1 VYPLGQDDGMS
12 TFPPGPRNDVTDVE
26 GVCVGHHT
34 LATDRSG
41 VTVLVP
47 PPGTTGGVDVRG
59 AAPGTRETDLLDP
72 VNLVTTVDA
81 VVLAGG
87 SAFGLAAADGVM
99 AGLEA
104 DGRGWPVTGGVVP
117 IVPAAV
123 IFDLGRSG
131 DAHALGGTPQTRPT
145 AADGRA
151 AYDARS
157 TDPVPLGSVG
167 AGAGAVCGGLRGG
180 VGSASAVLPSGATV
194 AALVVVN
201 PAGSVLDPMTGELYS
216 ARHALPEDDL
226 HLGDVSEEARTAYRE
241 IQRERRAALEIGTAT
256 TLAVVVT
263 DLALTKAQCTRLATV
278 GHDGLARAID
288 PVHTMFDGDT
298 VFGLGTGARG
308 APTAL
313 ESYDLLEAA
322 ATCVAR
328 AIGRAVRAAST
339 GGPAPTIDE
348 LLGS

>member
-1 VYPLGQDDGMS
+1 MS
-12 TFPPGPRNDVTDVE
+12 TFQPGPRNDVTDVE

-34 LATDRSG
+34 LPGGLSG

-47 PPGTTGGVDVRG
+47 PLGTTGGVDVRG

-81 VVLAGG
+81 IVLAGG

-123 IFDLGRSG
+123 IFDLGR
-131 DAHALGGTPQTRPT
+131 GGEGEVAAGAPATSTRPT

-151 AYDARS
+151 AYEDS
-157 TDPVPLGSVG
+157 TSEPVTLGCVG

-194 AALVVVN
+194 AALVVAN
-201 PAGSVLDPMTGELYS
+201 PAGSVLDPATGELHA
-216 ARHALPEDDL
+216 ARHARPEDDL
-226 HLGDVSEEARTAYRE
+226 DLGEIGEEALTAYRE

-256 TLAVVVT
+256 TLAVVIT
-263 DLALTKAQCTRLATV
+263 DLALTKAECTRLATV

-298 VFGLGTGARG
+298 VFGLASGARG
-308 APTAL
+308 TPSPL
-313 ESYDLLEAA
+313 ETYELLEAA
-322 ATCVAR
+322 ASCVAR
-328 AIGRAVRAAST
+328 AIGRAVRAARP
-339 GGPAPTIDE
+339 GGPAPTLNE
-348 LLGS
+348 LFGV

>member
-1 VYPLGQDDGMS
+1 MT
-12 TFPPGPRNDVTDVE
+12 TFPSGPRNDVTDVE

-34 LATDRSG
+34 LPTGLSG

-47 PPGTTGGVDVRG
+47 PPGSTGGVDVRG

-72 VNLVTTVDA
+72 VNLVTAVDA

-99 AGLEA
+99 AALEA
-104 DGRGWPVTGGVVP
+104 DGRGWPVRGGVVP

-123 IFDLGRSG
+123 IFDLGRGSDG
-131 DAHALGGTPQTRPT
+131 SAVTRPT

-151 AYDARS
+151 AYESRTS
-157 TDPVPLGSVG
+157 DPVTLGCVG

-194 AALVVVN
+194 AALVVAN
-201 PAGSVLDPMTGELYS
+201 PAGSVLDPVTGELYA

-226 HLGDVSEEARTAYRE
+226 HLGEVDEEALAAYRE

-256 TLAVVVT
+256 TLAIVVT
-263 DLALTKAQCTRLATV
+263 DLALTKAECTRLATV

-298 VFGLGTGARG
+298 VFGLATGTRG
-308 APTAL
+308 VPSPL
-313 ESYDLLEAA
+313 ETYDLLEAA

-328 AIGRAVRAAST
+328 AIGRAARAAHP
-339 GGPAPTIDE
+339 GGPAPTIGE
-348 LLGS
+348 LLGT

>member
-1 VYPLGQDDGMS
+1 MTTYSV
-12 TFPPGPRNDVTDVE
+12 GPRNDVTDVE

-34 LATDRSG
+34 VPSGLSG

-47 PPGTTGGVDVRG
+47 PSGTTGGVDVRG

-72 VNLVTTVDA
+72 VNLVSTVDA

-99 AGLEA
+99 TALEA
-104 DGRGWPVTGGVVP
+104 DGRGWPVTSGVVP

-123 IFDLGRSG
+123 VFDLGRGG
-131 DAHALGGTPQTRPT
+131 DGSAPTRPT

-151 AYDARS
+151 AYEARS
-157 TDPVPLGSVG
+157 ADPVRLGSVG

-194 AALVVVN
+194 AALVVAN
-201 PAGSVLDPMTGELYS
+201 PAGSVLDPATGELYA

-226 HLGDVSEEARTAYRE
+226 QVGEVDEKVLTAYRE

-256 TLAVVVT
+256 TLAIVVT
-263 DLALTKAQCTRLATV
+263 DLALTKAECTRLATV

-298 VFGLGTGARG
+298 VFGLATGSRG
-308 APTAL
+308 EPTPL
-313 ESYDLLEAA
+313 QSYDLLEAA

-328 AIGRAVRAAST
+328 AIGRAVRAAHPA
-339 GGPAPTIDE
+339 GPAPTIGE
-348 LLGS
+348 LLGRVDGV

>member
-1 VYPLGQDDGMS
+1 MTSY
-12 TFPPGPRNDVTDVE
+12 PPGPRNDVTDVE

-34 LATDRSG
+34 RSTGLSG

-99 AGLEA
+99 AALEA

-123 IFDLGRSG
+123 IFDLGRGG
-131 DAHALGGTPQTRPT
+131 DASSATRPT

-151 AYDARS
+151 AYAARTS
-157 TDPVPLGSVG
+157 DPVTLGCVG

-194 AALVVVN
+194 AALAVAN
-201 PAGSVLDPMTGELYS
+201 PAGSVLDPATGELYA
-216 ARHALPEDDL
+216 ARQARPEDDL
-226 HLGDVSEEARTAYRE
+226 DLGEIDEAALVAYRQ
-241 IQRERRAALEIGTAT
+241 IQRERRDALEIGTAT
-256 TLAVVVT
+256 TLAVIVT
-263 DLALTKAQCTRLATV
+263 DLALTKAECARLATI

-298 VFGLGTGARG
+298 VFGLATGSRG
-308 APTAL
+308 APSQL
-313 ESYDLLEAA
+313 EAYDLLDAA
-322 ATCVAR
+322 AGCVAR
-328 AIGRAVRAAST
+328 AIGRAARSAHP
-339 GGPAPTIDE
+339 GGPAPTVGE
-348 LLGS
+348 LFGV